1 MSLCH
6 SVSKKHSVIIC
17 LYVILSLKKHSVI
30 ICLYVIL
37 SLKKHSV
44 IICLY
49 VILSLK
55 NTLSLLVPMLF
66 CLQNILTKTRTNV

>member
-6 SVSKKHSVIIC
+6 SVSKKIC
-17 LYVILSLKKHSVI
+17 LYSSLCYSVSKKTLCHYMSLCHSV
-30 ICLYVIL
+30 
-37 SLKKHSV
+37 SK
-44 IICLY
+44 
-49 VILSLK
+49 K

>member
-6 SVSKKHSVIIC
+6 SVSK
-17 LYVILSLKKHSVI
+17 
-30 ICLYVIL
+30 
-37 SLKKHSV
+37 
-44 IICLY
+44 
-49 VILSLK
+49 K